1 MLEEEVVEEI
11 RSRCDNHPY
20 LLQLVGKRYM
30 ETGDLE
36 EALEQVAADDMVSH
50 FFAVDYEMLSAS
62 EQGILRTI
70 AAESA
75 ASSGSLEER
84 LSLDKS
90 QLTGG
95 LLRLESLGF
104 IRRAEER
111 RFELRNHFFRRWL
124 ADLPAPEAN
133 KGRSPSV
140 AAPRGPEDN
149 LLTEPQVSELG
160 VIEDRYEL
168 LRRAGEGATGLVYKA
183 YDRLLKAP
191 VAIKLLR
198 PEYAFNDNILERFRQ
213 EIVLSRDLGHPNIL
227 RVYHLGEY
235 DGKKFLTMQWV
246 EGSTLDELIADEAPL
261 PAAQVASIGQK
272 IASALETAHG
282 HRVLHRDIKPQNIL
296 LDSRREPLVTDFGLA
311 RLTEGPGITTAGMFL
326 GTPNYVSPEQAS
338 MLPLDERSDIYALG
352 VVLFEMATGRRP
364 FEGETVVEILEMHRS
379 VPAPDPRELEPGVSA
394 QLASVIARCLR
405 KEPAGRYSTA
415 GELRQ
420 ALLSIESHTP
430 TG

>member
-1 MLEEEVVEEI
+1 EVVEEI

-20 LLQLVGKRYM
+20 LLQLVGKRYV

-84 LSLDKS
+84 LSLDRS
-90 QLTGG
+90 SLTGG
-95 LLRLESLGF
+95 LLRLQSLGF
-104 IRRAEER
+104 IRRVEER

-124 ADLPAPEAN
+124 EELPAPQEST
-133 KGRSPSV
+133 GTSRSV
-140 AAPRGPEDN
+140 AGGWGGRDDQS
-149 LLTEPQVSELG
+149 TEPQVSELG
-160 VIEDRYEL
+160 VIADRYEL

-246 EGSTLDELIADEAPL
+246 EGATLAELIAAEAPL
-261 PAAQVASIGQK
+261 AEQEVASIGHK
-272 IASALETAHG
+272 IASALETAHA

-311 RLTEGPGITTAGMFL
+311 RLAGGPGITTAGMFL

-338 MLPLDERSDIYALG
+338 MLPLDARSDIYALG

-364 FEGETVVEILEMHRS
+364 FVGETVVEILEMHRS
-379 VPAPDPRELEPGVSA
+379 MPAPDPREVEPGVSA

-415 GELRQ
+415 DDLRQ
-420 ALLSIESHTP
+420 ALVSIDSQAP
-430 TG
+430 TR